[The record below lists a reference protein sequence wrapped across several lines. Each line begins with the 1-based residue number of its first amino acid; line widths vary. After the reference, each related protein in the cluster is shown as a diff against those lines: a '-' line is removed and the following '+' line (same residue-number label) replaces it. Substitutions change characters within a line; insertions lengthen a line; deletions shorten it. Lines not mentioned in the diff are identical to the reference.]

1 MVLPASARGKIASF
15 WMDDR
20 PVFSRTP
27 AAPGAAVAPGLYPSS
42 PRNQAP
48 QGLLRIRLPR

>member
-1 MVLPASARGKIASF
+1 MVLPGSASGKAVSF

-20 PVFSRTP
+20 PVFSRTV